1 MQIPERGFSIAEWG
15 VIREDHA
22 VASISNN
29 EPCYR
34 YQEVAPEHLTVPVSE
49 LLEKLPAEFRGE
61 DGSEDLSIDLP
72 CCHLLAGNTPS
83 LSLGQLNELLPEL
96 VVIPEGADGSHRLS
110 LPAGWIALHYRLVT
124 KREEIPQEREERFEE
139 VKSRGADEGGTAPK
153 TSSALD
159 SRSTERMV
167 PDSKKPVIFDAEV
180 VETNPSLK
188 TEGTQGTDSTPTPKE
203 AESTKNET
211 SKEEY
216 APQPSPKR
224 GLFASLPM
232 FRRHQ
237 PESAAPNRVPSAPE
251 VPTALAAPKEKSK
264 EDSAERPVRAEQS
277 VEQVQSDVS
286 SAITLESLWKLDPED
301 QLADPSSLQAL
312 FMTEEKLTL
321 DRVIEMAGQLPG
333 LRACVLAHGE
343 HVVCASQTPTGIDLQ
358 TLSGQAMTM
367 LAQIRESSSNMGLG
381 AVPAITLH
389 AEQGALS
396 FLHNGELCLLVLHTD
411 RGFVPGVRER
421 LQEMLGHLSDARP
434 LLTDGDGRKEFKG

>member
-1 MQIPERGFSIAEWG
+1 VQTPERGFSIAEWG
-15 VIREDHA
+15 AIREDHE
-22 VASISNN
+22 VASLSIN
-29 EPCYR
+29 EPRYR
-34 YQEVAPEHLTVPVSE
+34 YQEVAPEYLTVPVSE
-49 LLEKLPAEFRGE
+49 LLEKLPEEFRGE
-61 DGSEDLSIDLP
+61 GGSQDLSIDLP
-72 CCHLLAGNTPS
+72 CSHLLAGNTPG
-83 LSLGQLNELLPEL
+83 LSLVQLNELLPDL
-96 VVIPEGADGSHRLS
+96 VVIPEGADGSHRFS

-124 KREEIPQEREERFEE
+124 KREEIPQERVERVERVEE
-139 VKSRGADEGGTAPK
+139 VEMRGADEGGTAPK
-153 TSSALD
+153 TSSALG

-167 PDSKKPVIFDAEV
+167 SESKKPAIIDAEV
-180 VETNPSLK
+180 VNTAPSLK
-188 TEGTQGTDSTPTPKE
+188 TEGTQGEDSAPTRNK
-203 AESTKNET
+203 AESTKNEA
-211 SKEEY
+211 SKEEH
-216 APQPSPKR
+216 APPPSPKR

-237 PESAAPNRVPSAPE
+237 PESAAPNRAPSAP
-251 VPTALAAPKEKSK
+251 TEKTRENST
-264 EDSAERPVRAEQS
+264 ERPVRAEQS
-277 VEQVQSDVS
+277 VEQGQSDAS

-434 LLTDGDGRKEFKG
+434 LLTGKNGVEGRGTRDEG

>member
-1 MQIPERGFSIAEWG
+1 VQIPDRGFSIAEWG
-15 VIREDHA
+15 AIREDHA
-22 VASISNN
+22 VDSLSIN
-29 EPCYR
+29 EPRYR
-34 YQEVAPEHLTVPVSE
+34 YLEVAPEHLTVPVSE
-49 LLEKLPAEFRGE
+49 LMEKLPAEFRREG
-61 DGSEDLSIDLP
+61 GSQDFNIDLP

-83 LSLGQLNELLPEL
+83 LSLVQLNELLPDL

-124 KREEIPQEREERFEE
+124 KREEVEMR
-139 VKSRGADEGGTAPK
+139 VVDEGVPAPK
-153 TSSALD
+153 TSILE
-159 SRSTERMV
+159 SRNTERKV
-167 PDSKKPVIFDAEV
+167 PDSRKPVIIDAEV
-180 VETNPSLK
+180 VQTAPSLK
-188 TEGTQGTDSTPTPKE
+188 TEGSQGADSTPMRNQVESMKE
-203 AESTKNET
+203 VSSKDET
-211 SKEEY
+211 SKEEHV
-216 APQPSPKR
+216 PLPLPKR

-237 PESAAPNRVPSAPE
+237 PESAAPNRAPSAP
-251 VPTALAAPKEKSK
+251 TEKIYEEST
-264 EDSAERPVRAEQS
+264 ERPV
-277 VEQVQSDVS
+277 QSDPS

-343 HVVCASQTPTGIDLQ
+343 NVVCASQTPTGLDLQ

-396 FLHNGELCLLVLHTD
+396 FLHNGELCLLVLHAD

-434 LLTDGDGRKEFKG
+434 ALAGRAEGGT